1 MKRMQKY
8 LPLLILFILFI
19 GASFNVRAQSGQE
32 LLEICTMDI
41 TDITYLKDFQVKL
54 DAAQPGEEK
63 PVMRK
68 TFMLKK
74 GNQYRFKI
82 CNSKDYTGEAILQV
96 YDSNRL
102 MGTTYNVATG
112 KSYDSI
118 DIKCTKTGPYH
129 IFISYKEG
137 EPGLSVAILYHVKV
151 L

>member
-1 MKRMQKY
+1 
-8 LPLLILFILFI
+8 
-19 GASFNVRAQSGQE
+19 
-32 LLEICTMDI
+32 
-41 TDITYLKDFQVKL
+41 
-54 DAAQPGEEK
+54 
-63 PVMRK
+63 
-68 TFMLKK
+68 MLKK
-74 GNQYRFKI
+74 GNQYRFKV
-82 CNSKDYTGEAILQV
+82 CNSKDYPGEAILQV

-129 IFISYKEG
+129 IFLSYKEG

>member
-1 MKRMQKY
+1 MKRMHKY
-8 LPLLILFILFI
+8 FSYLILLIVFA
-19 GASFNVRAQSGQE
+19 GAAQTSMAQSGQE

-41 TDITYLKDFQVKL
+41 TDLTYLKDFQAKL

-74 GNQYRFKI
+74 GNQYRFKV
-82 CNSKDYTGEAILQV
+82 CNSKDYPGEAILQV

-129 IFISYKEG
+129 IFLSYKEG